1 MSKKPALSKATV
13 VKTVTLKY
21 VPSVARRSVNN
32 DTRVQL
38 IRNTRTIL
46 THCLIF
52 EAFRLA
58 IGGWFYWYC
67 LPGCLLFFKLLANA
81 KKSGRRMS

>member
-1 MSKKPALSKATV
+1 MTQGYSDPEREDDPYALPDIEV
-13 VKTVTLKY
+13 
-21 VPSVARRSVNN
+21 
-32 DTRVQL
+32 
-38 IRNTRTIL
+38 
-46 THCLIF
+46 
-52 EAFRLA
+52 FRLA